1 MNLLDNIE
9 FLNKWYFILVLLIP
23 LILYFFYK
31 KEKNWLMFSYLND
44 IKKIFKYN
52 NLKFYI
58 KPLLL
63 LLILINFIIILA
75 NPNITNISKNITK
88 NGIDIVIALDISTSM
103 LAEDLKPNRMESS
116 KNVISNFI
124 SNLKTDRL
132 W

>member
-1 MNLLDNIE
+1 
-9 FLNKWYFILVLLIP
+9 
-23 LILYFFYK
+23 
-31 KEKNWLMFSYLND
+31 MFSYLND

-132 W
+132 